1 MTGSNVTDPIHF
13 SGLYESCRYPGT
25 DFQGGDLPDGSESIF
40 PDITEEGTCV
50 KKCFWI
56 EECRGITLVNKANSS
71 VHQRGCFLKSGEWKV
86 LTGDRQ
92 ANMVSVNVTCVRG
105 RGKKN
110 FCMMQALKTSF
121 GPPQLR
127 VVPPH

>member
-1 MTGSNVTDPIHF
+1 MSSRDP
-13 SGLYESCRYPGT
+13 SDRLLLVLVKYLGLIPEDCS
-25 DFQGGDLPDGSESIF
+25 L
-40 PDITEEGTCV
+40 V
-50 KKCFWI
+50 WKCFGFQ
-56 EECRGITLVNKANSS
+56 ECTGITLVKANSGFYEPS
-71 VHQRGCFLKSGEWKV
+71 SHGCFLKSGEWEV